1 MNEESFFQQLGKSIQ
16 AWLWVEL
23 EVYFIYAAIMDNAN
37 QHLVSVTFNHIESF
51 ESKLTLI
58 DRCLKL
64 ILKQDS
70 EEYKRWKKLRK
81 KAKNLNLKRNKIVH
95 EPVCICMQGS
105 DVKSIYI
112 SPSFFNALALV
123 KGHTSHSRPVI
134 TAEYKPSQAKVLDEH
149 KVDFFQL
156 RKIESSFKIFSNELS
171 EFKKSIAP
179 IIKRAHKS
187 VKLKKNKKP

>member
-16 AWLWVEL
+16 AWLWVES

-70 EEYKRWKKLRK
+70 E
-81 KAKNLNLKRNKIVH
+81 
-95 EPVCICMQGS
+95 
-105 DVKSIYI
+105 
-112 SPSFFNALALV
+112 
-123 KGHTSHSRPVI
+123 
-134 TAEYKPSQAKVLDEH
+134 
-149 KVDFFQL
+149 
-156 RKIESSFKIFSNELS
+156 
-171 EFKKSIAP
+171 
-179 IIKRAHKS
+179 
-187 VKLKKNKKP
+187 